1 MFLYKKIIQNLIK
14 KNITISIAESCTGGL
29 LSTKITSVSGVSKI
43 FQMGLVTYSNKAK
56 SKILKIPKNFIF
68 KNGSVSFETAHS
80 MVKNLKKISNSKL
93 CISTTGISGPSG
105 GTKEKPVGLVFIGI
119 NYKNKITIYKK
130 KFKGSRKEIQ
140 QKTVNSIFLIIKKL
154 I

>member
-1 MFLYKKIIQNLIK
+1 MFLYKRIIKNLIK
-14 KNITISIAESCTGGL
+14 RNITISIAESCTGGL
-29 LSTKITSVSGVSKI
+29 LSSKLTSVSGVSKI

-56 SKILKIPKNFIF
+56 SNILRIPSSYIIKH
-68 KNGSVSFETAHS
+68 GSVSSATANS

-105 GTKEKPVGLVFIGI
+105 GTKLKPVGLVFIGI
-119 NYKNKITIYKK
+119 NYKNKISIYKK
-130 KFKGSRKEIQ
+130 KFKGTRREIQ